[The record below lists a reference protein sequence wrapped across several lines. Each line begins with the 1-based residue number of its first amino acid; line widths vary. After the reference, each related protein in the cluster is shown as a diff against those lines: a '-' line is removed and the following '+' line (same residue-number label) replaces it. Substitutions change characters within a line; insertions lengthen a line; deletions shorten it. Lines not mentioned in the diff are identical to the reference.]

1 MTIGGLSCG
10 LVTIPDSTGVR
21 FVPVADGL
29 AAVARVMVIN
39 SMNWH
44 DIASLWV
51 LFRANIVLSGYS
63 GLAFGSALVLIALP
77 RKGFRLS
84 VETSDLAHADLAIGR
99 RRASQGLTSPC
110 LSHHPRRRGPWLES
124 KLVSHS

>member
-1 MTIGGLSCG
+1 MAFD
-10 LVTIPDSTGVR
+10 P
-21 FVPVADGL
+21 
-29 AAVARVMVIN
+29 
-39 SMNWH
+39 MNWH
-44 DIASLWV
+44 DIASIGF

-84 VETSDLAHADLAIGR
+84 VETSDLAHAGLAIGR

-124 KLVSHS
+124 NSVSHSWKGLLR